1 MDPLPTPTP
10 TPTPAPAATSA
21 SVQHVNK
28 KSSDELLRK
37 FADSGDEAEE
47 APEKKQVIRVSKRR
61 KVRNRASGEGEQCE
75 SPSNGKNSLVE
86 RRSLLPA
93 AGTKNK
99 ALLRQLGVHGR
110 ASQLRARDIR
120 NKSFFGA
127 IHKTWRRTIEGASKV
142 FMEKHYNRHKRLISD
157 IA

>member
-1 MDPLPTPTP
+1 
-10 TPTPAPAATSA
+10 PAATSA

-61 KVRNRASGEGEQCE
+61 K
-75 SPSNGKNSLVE
+75 